1 MSGAMRN
8 DILGVPFTTDDG
20 RKVVRAKAHAA
31 LSAYVPYLVVP
42 TLQSQTL
49 DGVTT
54 VTGDAVTAALNAVA
68 SVDRQWGVPQ
78 RDYESGDIAELQ
90 QGGPGKLNVDNTA
103 GPILTTSYLKFIP
116 GTSTILGQF
125 DGADQTVNSVARSC
139 EAMNSPTDTTIQV
152 QFIPDAHVINT

>member
-54 VTGDAVTAALNAVA
+54 VTGDAVTAALDAVA

-78 RDYESGDIAELQ
+78 RGYESGDRSIPAC
-90 QGGPGKLNVDNTA
+90 A
-103 GPILTTSYLKFIP
+103 GEPLCVSPQNGYPLH
-116 GTSTILGQF
+116 
-125 DGADQTVNSVARSC
+125 ARTGDL
-139 EAMNSPTDTTIQV
+139 P
-152 QFIPDAHVINT
+152 

>member
-42 TLQSQTL
+42 TFQSQTL

-54 VTGDAVTAALNAVA
+54 VTGDAVTAALDAVA

-90 QGGPGKLNVDNTA
+90 QGGPGKLNVDNTTGA
-103 GPILTTSYLKFIP
+103 ILATSYLKFIP
-116 GTSTILGQF
+116 GTSTILGQL
-125 DGADQTVNSVARSC
+125 DGADQTANSVARSC
-139 EAMNSPTDTTIQV
+139 EAMDSTTDAAIQV
-152 QFIPDAHVINT
+152 QFIPDAHVINV